1 MAVRVDWPSWVWP
14 LMVAGLAAPVGLLA
28 GVAPEFAIA
37 AALALAFL
45 LLISSDLATGV
56 VLFTGISFFETVPGL
71 GGASLT
77 KFVGLLLALAWLGTL
92 ATRPDVK
99 GDFLRVHPRIS
110 GALIMFLAWNG
121 LSYAWSEHPA
131 SALDALSR
139 FALNAILFLLVFTAI
154 RRERDVLR
162 VFWAF
167 IIGASLATIVGV
179 LSGSGPTPYGEAARI
194 SSSSDNA
201 NELAAVLV
209 ASFSLAAGLALVA
222 RRSPALRTAAFG
234 AAAISLAGI
243 VLTVSR
249 SGLIALFVAV
259 IAAIVFAG
267 RWRPRVLVMS
277 ALVVG
282 SAVLYFAAFAPATA
296 RERVTSSEKGGH
308 GREDIWKVGW
318 RMVEA
323 HPVRG
328 VGAGNFS
335 TSSIHYLLVQP
346 GLLRRSDFIVDTQK
360 VAHNAYLQAWA
371 ETGVI
376 GLGLFLAVI
385 LGLLACSLRAIK
397 RFERDG
403 NLMMEVLARAQL
415 VGTIGLLS
423 SLFFSSDEYN
433 KQLWLL
439 LAMGPA
445 MLAIASRH
453 DDEPVSEPADVD
465 GRPAAPS
472 ELNPAT

>member
-1 MAVRVDWPSWVWP
+1 MAVRADWPWWVWP

-28 GVAPEFAIA
+28 GVKPELAIA
-37 AALALAFL
+37 AAVAIAL
-45 LLISSDLATGV
+45 LLVIASDLAIGV
-56 VLFTGISFFETVPGL
+56 ALFTGLSFFETIPGL
-71 GGASLT
+71 GGTSVT
-77 KFVGLLLALAWLGTL
+77 KLVGLVLALAWLGTV
-92 ATRPDVK
+92 ATQPDAK
-99 GDFLRVHPRIS
+99 RDFLRVHPRIS
-110 GALIMFLAWNG
+110 GALLMFLAWNG
-121 LSYAWSEHPA
+121 LSYAWSEHPSA
-131 SALDALSR
+131 ALDALSR
-139 FALNAILFLLVFTAI
+139 FLLNAILFLIVFTAI
-154 RRERDVLR
+154 QKERDVLR
-162 VFWAF
+162 VFWSF
-167 IIGASLATIVGV
+167 IAGASLATVIAV
-179 LSGSGPTPYGEAARI
+179 LTGSGPTPYGEAARI
-194 SSSSDNA
+194 ASSSDNS

-209 ASFSLAAGLALVA
+209 AGAALAVGLALVS
-222 RRSPALRTAAFG
+222 RRSPALRAAAFG

-267 RWRPRVLVMS
+267 RWRPRVIALS

-282 SAVLYFAAFAPATA
+282 SAVIYFAFFAPAVD
-296 RERVTSSEKGGH
+296 RERVTSSQEGGH

-385 LGLLACSLRAIK
+385 VGLLSCSLKAIK
-397 RFERDG
+397 RFEHDG
-403 NLMMEVLARAQL
+403 NLLMEILTRAQL
-415 VGTIGLLS
+415 VACIGLLS

-445 MLAIASRH
+445 MLAIAKYQGER
-453 DDEPVSEPADVD
+453 ADR
-465 GRPAAPS
+465 GAS
-472 ELNPAT
+472 S